1 METFN
6 SVKWAVSEVLFKEE
20 RAAVLFESLLDKPQ
34 PTWLLVPAGLMKK
47 KQKTKKIKGSFGF
60 ILRGFFLGVHQ
71 TSMQQML
78 FIKGN

>member
-47 KQKTKKIKGSFGF
+47 KQKTKKLKGVLVLSSEA
-60 ILRGFFLGVHQ
+60 FF
-71 TSMQQML
+71 
-78 FIKGN
+78 